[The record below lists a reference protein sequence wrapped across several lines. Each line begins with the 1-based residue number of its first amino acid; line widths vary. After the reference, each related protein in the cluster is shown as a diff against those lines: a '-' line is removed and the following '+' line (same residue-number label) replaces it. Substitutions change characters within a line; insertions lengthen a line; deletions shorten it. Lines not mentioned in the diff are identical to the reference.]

1 MTLERVLKKH
11 GSVPFQR
18 MRSVQQR
25 VGRLLAAGSESLG
38 CNIVFWQ
45 CLCHVSVSYAQQ
57 HADLFRFS
65 ASVEKNTSLFWAKN
79 QLNWSE
85 IFLRKL
91 LSAVYST
98 NNSMKQLNVFFS
110 GNHSPKSSFLST
122 NIFRLFFFFF
132 KLLKTSISM
141 TVFNLFSEI

>member
-1 MTLERVLKKH
+1 MTLERVLNKH
-11 GSVPFQR
+11 GSVPSQS
-18 MRSVQQR
+18 MRSLQHR

-38 CNIVFWQ
+38 CNTVFWQ

-85 IFLRKL
+85 MFLRKL
-91 LSAVYST
+91 LFAVYST
-98 NNSMKQLNVFFS
+98 KQQHEAIKYIFFS
-110 GNHSPKSSFLST
+110 GNHSPRSPFLST
-122 NIFRLFFFFF
+122 NIFSLFFL
-132 KLLKTSISM
+132 KLLKNSISI
-141 TVFNLFSEI
+141 TAFFSEI